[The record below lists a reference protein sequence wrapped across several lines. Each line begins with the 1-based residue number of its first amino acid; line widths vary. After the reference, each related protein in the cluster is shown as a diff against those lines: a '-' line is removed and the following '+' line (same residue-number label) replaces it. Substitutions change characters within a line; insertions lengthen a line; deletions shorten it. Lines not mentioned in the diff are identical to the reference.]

1 MNPLVEREGFRIVTT
16 VPQKK
21 KTKEKKAKSK
31 GVEHVQIIDDDA
43 PIPWNPV
50 SATAITTSTKT
61 KSKTK
66 PNQLESMINDEIISA
81 EDAPVIVGKK
91 LKIYQRHSDNSLG
104 FI

>member
-1 MNPLVEREGFRIVTT
+1 MNPLVEREGFRIEST
-16 VPQKK
+16 VPKKK

-50 SATAITTSTKT
+50 SATTTSAIP
-61 KSKTK
+61 KSKPK
-66 PNQLESMINDEIISA
+66 PNQLESMINDEIVSA

-91 LKIYQRHSDNSLG
+91 LKIYQEYSHNSLG